1 MKIVGENPFV
11 KLDAYVKNVKEKKD
25 VEESKNKTSRDDS
38 SDDNVVLSHKAREIQ
53 DAKRILSSS
62 PDIREEKVAEIRK
75 RIENGTYQIE
85 GDKISIKMIKEA
97 LLNELL

>member
-38 SDDNVVLSHKAREIQ
+38 SDDNVVLSPKAREIQ